1 MRLQYSSR
9 RSLLPLLAV
18 VGSLVLAPAAG
29 AATSV
34 VGYDSGAEL
43 RSAVEAAG
51 GRVVRTIPRLHVAEV
66 ESATRQHRFTSALL
80 EREGINFVE
89 TVSRRVSAAE
99 PALAPW
105 ASSTA
110 PFADAPFEWQWAATR
125 ANAVPASVLRAAS
138 GITIAVV
145 DTGADLNAPDLRAKS
160 PAAHNVVNGGTSVRD
175 RNGHGTFVSSLAAGS
190 VTNGEGIAGFGGD
203 ARLLVVQAGGADGS
217 FTDVDEAAAIVYAVD
232 RGAKIINLSLG
243 GVESSATE
251 RRAVEYAASHGVL
264 LVAAIGNEYEDGNP
278 LEYPAALLQ
287 PPGSRG
293 VAGVGLSVGASTQR
307 GTRASF
313 SNTGSHLSLAAPGEE
328 VLSALSSQSP
338 ASMYPR
344 FALPG
349 SGSGLYG
356 YSSGTS
362 FAAPQVAGAAALV
375 WAAKPTA
382 TATEVAEIIEQTAS
396 GRGAW
401 NPALGY
407 GVLDVAAAVSTA
419 LGSSAPDGLPSLRAR
434 AALKL
439 KIQSSRSRVRIAARL
454 RSLMPA
460 ISPARRIV
468 RLQAKQGA
476 RWRTIATAR
485 TDASGRVRWAVRPR
499 GSQRLRVRYLGASDL
514 MSVSSRFVHVAGAKR
529 PARELAGHGHGHH
542 H

>member
-9 RSLLPLLAV
+9 RFLLPLLAV
-18 VGSLVLAPAAG
+18 AGSLALAPAAG
-29 AATSV
+29 AGTSV
-34 VGYDSGAEL
+34 VGYDSDAEL
-43 RSAVEAAG
+43 RSAVQAAG
-51 GRVVRTIPRLHVAEV
+51 GRVVRTIPRLRVAEV
-66 ESATRQHRFTSALL
+66 ETATRQHRFASALL
-80 EREGINFVE
+80 ERAGINFVE
-89 TVSRRVSAAE
+89 TVSRRVSTAE

-145 DTGADLNAPDLRAKS
+145 DTGADLNAPDLHSKAPTS
-160 PAAHNVVNGGTSVRD
+160 HSVVNGGTSVRD
-175 RNGHGTFVSSLAAGS
+175 RNGHGTFVASLAAGS

-203 ARLLVVQAGGADGS
+203 ARLLVIQAGGADGS

-293 VAGVGLSVGASTQR
+293 VGGVGLSVGASTQR

-313 SNTGSHLSLAAPGEE
+313 SNTGSHLSLAAPGEN

-349 SGSGLYG
+349 SGAGLYG

-382 TATEVAEIIEQTAS
+382 TATEVAQIIEQTAS

-401 NPALGY
+401 NPSLGY
-407 GVLDVAAAVSTA
+407 GVLDVAAAVATA

-439 KIQSSRSRVRIAARL
+439 KVQSSKSRVHIAARL

-460 ISPARRIV
+460 ISPARRVV
-468 RLQAKQGA
+468 RLQAKHGA
-476 RWRTIATAR
+476 GWRTIATAR
-485 TDASGRVRWAVRPR
+485 TDASGHARWAVRPT
-499 GSQRLRVRYLGASDL
+499 GSRRLRVRYLGASDL
-514 MSVSSRFVHVAGAKR
+514 MSASSRFVNVAGAKL
-529 PARELAGHGHGHH
+529 PAGKPAGHGHGHH